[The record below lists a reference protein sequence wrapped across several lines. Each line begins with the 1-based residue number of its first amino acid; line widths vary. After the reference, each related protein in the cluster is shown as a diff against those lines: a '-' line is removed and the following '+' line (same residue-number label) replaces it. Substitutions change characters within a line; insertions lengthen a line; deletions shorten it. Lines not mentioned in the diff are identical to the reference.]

1 MIVQEAA
8 NSSIDV
14 KEHIDALLETVFHIF
29 GRISLSRESD
39 EDFLPVGKYQ
49 QLVYDN
55 FLFDMAK
62 LYDIAGIYGP

>member
-49 QLVYDN
+49 
-55 FLFDMAK
+55 
-62 LYDIAGIYGP
+62 